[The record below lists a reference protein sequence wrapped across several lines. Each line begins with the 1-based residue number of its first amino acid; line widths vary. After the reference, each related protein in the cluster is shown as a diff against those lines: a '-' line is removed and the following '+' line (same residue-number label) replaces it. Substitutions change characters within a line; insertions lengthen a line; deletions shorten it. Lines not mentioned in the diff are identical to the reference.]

1 MSVDTSLHPS
11 LTNMHTESKSV
22 LKTTNIEQQM
32 PAVLLENVSV
42 KYRLPKE
49 HLSGFKEYVIR
60 WLQRRISHKE
70 FYALH
75 NVSFQVQPG
84 EVFGI
89 VGQNGAGKST
99 MLKVMA
105 RVLHPSG
112 GRIVMRGHTAPL
124 LELGGGFNNELTG
137 RENIYL
143 NMSLLGHSR
152 KQIDELFDSIVDFA
166 GIRKFID
173 SPIRT
178 YSTGMVARLGFAV
191 ATCVRPDILLVDE
204 VLSVGDTNFQ
214 EKCLNRMFDF
224 QTHGTTI
231 VIVSHSMGTVEAFCE
246 RALCLYHGEIQA
258 IGSVSEVIDQYLNID
273 KAVIPRLD
281 PDANKSTDLEIS
293 ESPSALSTG
302 GYASLNSIG
311 KIYRTDQVFN
321 VEHGTLSVWVKSND
335 FSNEKLAAIFHT
347 DDSRYVLYARV
358 LPSFSNKT
366 PTFKVT
372 GRAGGNRRA
381 FDKRAGFIGFPE
393 ITATIRQ
400 NTASEEDASS
410 TNEWHLVI
418 LTWSGYPQGTLNLY
432 TDGEL
437 VGSRDY
443 DPNYNDGRELPKYLA
458 VGMRPL
464 NWVGEVIKRQDG
476 TTEHLHPGSTM
487 SLVESSLEIKDL
499 RLYNYQFSQEEIYEL
514 YKAGC
519 QEQGE
524 DNLSTPTTK

>member
-1 MSVDTSLHPS
+1 
-11 LTNMHTESKSV
+11 MHTESKAI
-22 LKTTNIEQQM
+22 LKTTDTDHQI

-42 KYRLPKE
+42 KYRLPEE

-89 VGQNGAGKST
+89 IGQNGAGKST

-105 RVLHPSG
+105 RVLHPSE

-152 KQIDELFDSIVDFA
+152 KQIDELFDSIVNFA

-204 VLSVGDTNFQ
+204 VLSVGDTSFQ

-224 QTHGTTI
+224 QTNGTTI

-246 RALCLYHGEIQA
+246 RALWLDHGEIQA

-273 KAVIPRLD
+273 KPILPAQSPHAVKTEDVELPQTQ
-281 PDANKSTDLEIS
+281 SV
-293 ESPSALSTG
+293 LSSG
-302 GYASLNSIG
+302 SYATLNSIG
-311 KIYRTDQVFN
+311 KIYRTDQIFN
-321 VEHGTLSVWVKSND
+321 IKQGTISVWVKSND

-358 LPSFSNKT
+358 LPSFSNK
-366 PTFKVT
+366 PPAFKVT

-381 FDKRAGFIGFPE
+381 FDKRVGSIGFPE

-400 NTASEEDASS
+400 DKASKEEATSI
-410 TNEWHLVI
+410 NEWHLII

-432 TDGEL
+432 TDGKL
-437 VGSRDY
+437 AGSHEY
-443 DPNYNDGRELPKYLA
+443 DPNYDDGRDLPKYLA

-464 NWVGEVIKRQDG
+464 NWTGEVIKRQDG

-487 SLVESSLEIKDL
+487 SLLESSLEIRDL
-499 RLYNYQFSQEEIYEL
+499 RLYNYQFSQEDAFEL
-514 YKAGC
+514 YKAGY
-519 QEQGE
+519 QEEGE
-524 DNLSTPTTK
+524 DDPSISLTK